1 MFNFLKLSATK
12 PQSEIAATE
21 TTSANTIEDTSASL
35 TAIVEDAAIPLDVD
49 ETTVSVK
56 IVAAVEAVSDDTK
69 HAEESAETN
78 SASDA
83 VATDSL
89 STPTIEE
96 YLNAHGFTVDYSRA
110 GEYDLVCNSVK
121 DIAEYIFENHEHISD
136 FLGFLRIKLAKD
148 GYVSYSMERLSPEAK
163 ETTIKFAKD
172 ILTPNGVLSN
182 TYVNYT
188 TNLITANI
196 PGAKRIHSFIAGGWL
211 EIIARQTVE
220 EIVSKRAQELG
231 VDYQVFSNLMVS
243 KEGKL
248 HELDVVFK
256 LTNGRMCWIE
266 AKSSPK
272 YNDFNTFYQVGVDL
286 ATIPTYT
293 LLLYPGADKHIP
305 SICYFYD
312 IHCCNLD
319 KTLFISQIN
328 EMLNKSINN

>member
-1 MFNFLKLSATK
+1 MFNFLKLSTNK

-21 TTSANTIEDTSASL
+21 TALTTTVEDTLASL
-35 TAIVEDAAIPLDVD
+35 TEIADITSISLDIEEATTSDKLVEEI
-49 ETTVSVK
+49 
-56 IVAAVEAVSDDTK
+56 EAVSDDSK

-78 SASDA
+78 SVSDA
-83 VATDSL
+83 IADAS
-89 STPTIEE
+89 SSASTIEE
-96 YLNAHGFTVDYSRA
+96 YLNAHGFNIDYSRA

-136 FLGFLRIKLAKD
+136 FLGFLRIKLSKD

-182 TYVNYT
+182 TYVNYKS
-188 TNLITANI
+188 NLITANI

-220 EIVSKRAQELG
+220 EIVSKRAKELG
-231 VDYQVFSNLMVS
+231 VDYQVLSNLMVS

-272 YNDFNTFYQVGVDL
+272 YDDFNTFYQVGVDL

>member
-21 TTSANTIEDTSASL
+21 TTSTNTIEDTSASL

-49 ETTVSVK
+49 ETTASDK
-56 IVAAVEAVSDDTK
+56 LVEAIEVASDDTK
-69 HAEESAETN
+69 HDEESTTPDSTN
-78 SASDA
+78 DLSADDA
-83 VATDSL
+83 P
-89 STPTIEE
+89 STSTIEE
-96 YLNAHGFTVDYSRA
+96 YLNAHGFNIDYSRV
-110 GEYDLVCNSVK
+110 GEYDLVCSSVK
-121 DIAEYIFENHEHISD
+121 DIAEYIFENHDLISD

-148 GYVSYSMERLSPEAK
+148 GYISYSMERLSPEAK
-163 ETTIKFAKD
+163 EVTIKFAKD

-220 EIVSKRAQELG
+220 EIVSKRAKELG

-286 ATIPTYT
+286 ATTPTYT

>member
-1 MFNFLKLSATK
+1 MFNFLKLLAAKS
-12 PQSEIAATE
+12 QSEIAATE
-21 TTSANTIEDTSASL
+21 TTSTNTVEETLVSFAE
-35 TAIVEDAAIPLDVD
+35 IVDDAAIPLDVD
-49 ETTVSVK
+49 ETTDSDKLVEE
-56 IVAAVEAVSDDTK
+56 IEAVSDDTK

-78 SASDA
+78 SVSDA
-83 VATDSL
+83 VADDSS

-110 GEYDLVCNSVK
+110 SEYDLVCNSVK

-136 FLGFLRIKLAKD
+136 FLGFLRIKLSKD
-148 GYVSYSMERLSPEAK
+148 GYISYSMERLSPEAK
-163 ETTIKFAKD
+163 EVTIKFAKD

-182 TYVNYT
+182 TYVNYAA
-188 TNLITANI
+188 NLITANI

-220 EIVSKRAQELG
+220 EIVSKRSQELG
-231 VDYQVFSNLMVS
+231 VDYQVFSNLIVS

-248 HELDVVFK
+248 HELDVAFK

>member
-1 MFNFLKLSATK
+1 MFNFLKLSTK
-12 PQSEIAATE
+12 LQSEIAATE
-21 TTSANTIEDTSASL
+21 TTSTNTVEETLVSL
-35 TAIVEDAAIPLDVD
+35 AEIVDDAAIPLNVD
-49 ETTVSVK
+49 EVTAPDK
-56 IVAAVEAVSDDTK
+56 LVEPIKVVLNDTK
-69 HAEESAETN
+69 HAEESTTT
-78 SASDA
+78 ASPNA
-83 VATDSL
+83 LITDDVP

-110 GEYDLVCNSVK
+110 SEYDLVCNSVK

-136 FLGFLRIKLAKD
+136 FLGFLRIKLSKD
-148 GYVSYSMERLSPEAK
+148 GYISYSMERLSPEAK
-163 ETTIKFAKD
+163 EVTIKFAKD

-196 PGAKRIHSFIAGGWL
+196 PSAKRIHSFIAGGWL

-220 EIVSKRAQELG
+220 EIVSKRAKELG

>member
-1 MFNFLKLSATK
+1 MFKFLKLSTK
-12 PQSEIAATE
+12 SQSEIAATE
-21 TTSANTIEDTSASL
+21 TTSTNTVEETLVSL
-35 TAIVEDAAIPLDVD
+35 TEIVDHTEISIDDN
-49 ETTVSVK
+49 ETNASDKLVEEIEVVSG
-56 IVAAVEAVSDDTK
+56 DTK

-78 SASDA
+78 SVSDA
-83 VATDSL
+83 VTDDSS

-121 DIAEYIFENHEHISD
+121 DIAEYIFENHDHISD

-148 GYVSYSMERLSPEAK
+148 GFVSYSMERLSAEEK
-163 ETTIKFAKD
+163 ETTIKFAKE
-172 ILTPNGVLSN
+172 ILTPNGLLSN
-182 TYVNYT
+182 TYVNYNS
-188 TNLITANI
+188 NLITCNI

-243 KEGKL
+243 KEGL

-256 LTNGRMCWIE
+256 LANGRMCWIE